1 MIILTAIQFF
11 VPVFSPVILVLVNIY
26 GMKLTVRVAMVFST
40 LKLLAI
46 VFIIVVGIV
55 TVIIRQCVPERLHHP
70 FQPLEGHEPSVPS
83 VALALYGVLWAYDAW
98 YVDPCYC
105 IRLVTMYDVM

>member
-1 MIILTAIQFF
+1 
-11 VPVFSPVILVLVNIY
+11 
-26 GMKLTVRVAMVFST
+26 MVFST

-46 VFIIVVGIV
+46 VFIVAVGAI

-98 YVDPCYC
+98 YVEAYFIYHVSSNYMMPQRSVEVCR
-105 IRLVTMYDVM
+105 IA